1 MKDKKVLD
9 TDEIMVD
16 YAEMTSFDFNSLS
29 YKEMKE
35 LQKVTGTE
43 YDEEVPSGF
52 KYGKFDLIDLFH
64 SFISQKD

>member
-1 MKDKKVLD
+1 MKDKKILD

-29 YKEMKE
+29 YKQMCD
-35 LQKVTGTE
+35 LQKVTNSD
-43 YDEEVPSGF
+43 YDEVPGGF
-52 KYGKFDLIDLFH
+52 KYGKFDLIDLLH